1 MFSIED
7 ISRCGAKSEFT
18 NACENLEKNEVGFS
32 FFFMKIIFNHL
43 FLKIIFNQVTEFDVL
58 GDQHLVIGN
67 NNGTLSV
74 WDLDTA
80 QMTVYILCPKCNKI
94 HTIALFFSPL
104 F

>member
-1 MFSIED
+1 MRWDF
-7 ISRCGAKSEFT
+7 
-18 NACENLEKNEVGFS
+18 
-32 FFFMKIIFNHL
+32 HL
-43 FLKIIFNQVTEFDVL
+43 FLEIIFNQVTEFDVL

-80 QMTVYILCPKCNKI
+80 QMTVYIFCIKCNQI
-94 HTIALFFSPL
+94 HIIVFF